1 MPHIDDLNDAVL
13 RGMALQDAW
22 AVIRQQRDA
31 LMSAKSHIAYQHLMF
46 GETERGNRV
55 LAQIRAVLAQKY

>member
-31 LMSAKSHIAYQHLMF
+31 LMQAKSHIASLHQRF

-55 LAQIRAVLAQKY
+55 LAQIRAVLALQY